1 MRACGIIVPSQGENP
16 GSATNQLM
24 ADPRLE
30 SVPFTGPPPP
40 GPTDDERQLIE
51 VVLRKDRKAAAE
63 FVSAHVD
70 AIYGYVRHRLMPR
83 LDRVEDLV
91 HDVFVAAF
99 TSLAGFRGT
108 SSLRT
113 WLLGIARHKVEDYYR
128 QRLNEPDPIGDDGT
142 ADEPADDVLP
152 IEERIDRARA
162 AAKTQ
167 RVMLRLPESY
177 AVVLLWRYWENRSI
191 RDIANATKKTEKS
204 VERLLARAR
213 TRFRELWNEE
223 KR

>member
-1 MRACGIIVPSQGENP
+1 
-16 GSATNQLM
+16 M

-30 SVPFTGPPPP
+30 SAPFTGPPPP
-40 GPTDDERQLIE
+40 GPTADERQLIE
-51 VVLRKDRKAAAE
+51 AVLRKDRKAAAE
-63 FVSAHVD
+63 FVSAHAD
-70 AIYGYVRHRLMPR
+70 AIYGYVRHRLTPR
-83 LDRVEDLV
+83 LDRAEDLV

-128 QRLNEPDPIGDDGT
+128 QRLHEPDPIGEDAT
-142 ADEPADDVLP
+142 ADEPADDVMP

-167 RVMLRLPESY
+167 RVMLQLPESY
-177 AVVLLWRYWENRSI
+177 AVVLLWRYWENRSV
-191 RDIANATKKTEKS
+191 RDIANATEKTEKS

-213 TRFRELWNEE
+213 TRFRQLWNEE
-223 KR
+223 ER